1 MKKSENLLTNKR
13 LVIKVGTAVLTENG
27 KLSLTRLEALVDLI
41 AKLKNEKGYEVILVS
56 SGAVGAGFTTLKLD
70 KTDIANKQALA
81 AIGQPLLLKNY
92 KKNFSKHSISCA
104 QMLLIADDFD
114 SRKRTK
120 NAQNVM
126 EILLKNSIL
135 PIINENDVIAN
146 DELLFGDNDQLA
158 AHVTYYFKADMLAI
172 LSDIDGYY
180 DKNPHHFDDAK
191 LLKNVSF
198 ICEDDLQ
205 MSHTANSQFATGGIV
220 TKLKAA
226 NFLMEHNIPMY
237 LSSGFDLTNAYDFL
251 LNGNHKSGTVFKTKC
266 KDIDE

>member
-1 MKKSENLLTNKR
+1 MKR
-13 LVIKVGTAVLTENG
+13 LVIKVGTAVLTQDGQLAIER
-27 KLSLTRLEALVDLI
+27 LSALVDLI
-41 AKLKNEKGYEVILVS
+41 AKLKNDKNYEVILVS
-56 SGAVGAGFTTLKLD
+56 SGAVGAGFTSLQLD
-70 KTDIANKQALA
+70 KTQIANRQALA

-92 KKNFSKHSISCA
+92 KKRFKEHGITCA

-126 EILLKNSIL
+126 EILLENKIL

-158 AHVTYYFKADMLAI
+158 AHVAYHFNADMLAI

-180 DKNPHHFDDAK
+180 NKNPREYDDAVM
-191 LLKNVSF
+191 LKVVSS
-198 ICEDDLQ
+198 INEEELQ
-205 MSHTANSQFATGGIV
+205 MKHTANSEFATGGIV

-226 NFLMEHNIPMY
+226 DFLMKNNIPMY

-251 LNGNHKSGTVFKTKC
+251 VDDNHKNGTIFKK
-266 KDIDE
+266 

>member
-1 MKKSENLLTNKR
+1 MSQSEINKR
-13 LVIKVGTAVLTENG
+13 LVIKVGTAVLTQDG
-27 KLSLTRLEALVDLI
+27 QLATQRLGNLVDLI
-41 AKLKNEKGYEVILVS
+41 AKLKNEKNLEVILVS
-56 SGAVGAGFTTLKLD
+56 SGAVGAGFTSLQLD
-70 KTDIANKQALA
+70 KKQVSNRQALA

-92 KKNFSKHSISCA
+92 KRRFKEHNITCA

-120 NAQNVM
+120 NAQDVM
-126 EILLKNSIL
+126 EILLENKVL

-158 AHVTYYFKADMLAI
+158 AHVAYHFKADMLAI

-180 DKNPHHFDDAK
+180 NKNPRDFKDAK
-191 LLKNVSF
+191 MLKNVSF
-198 ICEDDLQ
+198 ICEEELQ
-205 MSHTANSQFATGGIV
+205 MKHTANSEFATGGIV

-226 NFLMEHNIPMY
+226 NFLMQRNIPMY

-251 LNGNHKSGTVFKTKC
+251 VDGNHKSGTVFKSVVK
-266 KDIDE
+266 